1 MTISVL
7 EVLLNESPVGTITH
21 LPGDRTLF
29 VFSDDYL
36 GNAERPT
43 LSLSFKTADGRVA
56 SSPRPTRTRVAPFF
70 SNLLPEGHLRAYL
83 AQKGGI
89 HPSREF
95 FLLWL
100 LGEDLPGA
108 VVIRASDGEG
118 LPPHR
123 TSDGSETEY
132 EKQLLR
138 FSLAGVQLKFSAVME
153 ADGGLTI
160 PAKGV
165 GGDWIVKLPSSRHPA
180 VPEVEYA
187 TMRLAGA
194 VGIDVPEV
202 RLVKASDLNNV
213 PDPALSTDRAL
224 AVRRFDRPPDGP
236 RVHIEDFAQVFNEFP
251 ARKYERASYE
261 DIGRVLWAEAGLESV
276 KELARRLAFSALI
289 GNADMHLKNWSVIY
303 QDGRTAALSPAY
315 DLVPT
320 IGYLPDDQMALSMA
334 GTKAMHSVDSA
345 LFATFANRAGLPEQP
360 VVDAAM
366 ETAQRL
372 ATQWKTN
379 EVVDLIPAAIRDRID
394 RHMRRVPL
402 G

>member
-1 MTISVL
+1 MAISVL
-7 EVLLNESPVGTITH
+7 EVLLNEVPVGTITH

-29 VFSDDYL
+29 GFADDYL
-36 GNAERPT
+36 HDAERPT
-43 LSLSFKTADGRVA
+43 LSLSFKTVDGRVA
-56 SSPRPTRTRVAPFF
+56 TSSRPTRTRVAPFF
-70 SNLLPEGHLRAYL
+70 SNLLPEGHLRTYL
-83 AQKGGI
+83 AERGGI
-89 HPSREF
+89 HASREF

-108 VVIRASDGEG
+108 VVVRASDGEG

-123 TSDGSETEY
+123 ESDESEAEY
-132 EKQLLR
+132 EQQLLR

-165 GGDWIVKLPSSRHPA
+165 GGDWIVKLPSSRHLA
-180 VPEVEYA
+180 VPQVEYA

-213 PDPALSTDRAL
+213 PDQVRSTDHAL
-224 AVRRFDRPPDGP
+224 AVRRFDRPPRGP

-251 ARKYERASYE
+251 SRKYERASYE
-261 DIGRVLWAEAGLESV
+261 DIGRVLWAEAGLESI

-303 QDGRTAALSPAY
+303 RDGRTAALAPAY

-334 GTKAMHSVDSA
+334 GTTSMPAVDST
-345 LFATFANRAGLPEQP
+345 LFAKFANRAGLPEQP

-372 ATQWKTN
+372 ATQWKTH
-379 EVVDLIPAAIRDRID
+379 EVVDLIPVAIRDRID